1 MTKYER
7 ASQLWPLLA
16 MAATNRQILTYDLVY
31 RLTGIPRPATGK
43 FLQAIQNYCMSKEIP
58 PLTSII
64 VSKKTGLHG
73 SGFISA
79 EDVPLSH
86 IEVFNFD
93 WLDWGCPDIEKLKD
107 VEKHKK
113 Q

>member
-16 MAATNRQILTYDLVY
+16 MASSNHQILTYDLVY
-31 RLTGIPRPATGK
+31 RLTGIPRPAVGK
-43 FLQAIQNYCMSKEIP
+43 FLQPIQDYCLAREIP
-58 PLTSII
+58 PLTSIV
-64 VSKKTGLHG
+64 VSEKTGLPG
-73 SGFISA
+73 SGFKGA

-107 VEKHKK
+107 I
-113 Q
+113 

>member
-16 MAATNRQILTYDLVY
+16 MASTNRQILTYDLVY
-31 RLTGIPRPATGK
+31 RLTGIPRPAVGK
-43 FLQAIQNYCMSKEIP
+43 FLQPIQDYCIAREIP
-58 PLTSII
+58 PLTSIV
-64 VSKKTGLHG
+64 VSEKTGLPG
-73 SGFISA
+73 SGFKSA

-107 VEKHKK
+107 V
-113 Q
+113 